1 MVYIVDDDPH
11 VRDAFLMLL
20 HSAGYKCKGFNNAE
34 KFLNTYKK
42 DLNDLLILDMHLNEI
57 NGCTLLEKLT
67 EEGFYL
73 PVIVI
78 TGFDDS
84 KYRECC
90 KKYGVLA
97 FLRKPVDGEALL
109 DIIKYNFSHVVN
121 S

>member
-1 MVYIVDDDPH
+1 
-11 VRDAFLMLL
+11 MLKSTVISFEAPPESGL
-20 HSAGYKCKGFNNAE
+20 NMTFNDIFELAE
-34 KFLNTYKK
+34 VSTPETASSSF
-42 DLNDLLILDMHLNEI
+42 
-57 NGCTLLEKLT
+57 
-67 EEGFYL
+67 
-73 PVIVI
+73 IVI